1 MLPRT
6 GGGGEAQG
14 SAGALTEPPCAS
26 GITCLH
32 HVAARGDGAAL
43 QGCDRAAHAR
53 TRGRSWR
60 ARPLVWRRAPSV
72 RRVQGGRRGAARR
85 GRPSAAS
92 AVGRHRRGVRRRRAI
107 GAPEPARD
115 TLWGVAFAS
124 APAIMPLSAG
134 RRGWRGAAR
143 HDAAWCMADAP
154 VKLPAARRCD
164 ASRRAAVSC
173 NPARQPW
180 QSGVPR
186 RWMRAEDLGVV
197 GAGFRDQGW
206 RGGREG
212 AWGARGTCL
221 WRRTSR
227 LGGRGSR
234 FPSLR
239 ASAAGCAPFPDSR
252 AGRTPVH
259 G

>member
-1 MLPRT
+1 MLQRF
-6 GGGGEAQG
+6 
-14 SAGALTEPPCAS
+14 AS
-26 GITCLH
+26 LRISCWGT
-32 HVAARGDGAAL
+32 V
-43 QGCDRAAHAR
+43 
-53 TRGRSWR
+53 
-60 ARPLVWRRAPSV
+60 
-72 RRVQGGRRGAARR
+72 
-85 GRPSAAS
+85 
-92 AVGRHRRGVRRRRAI
+92 
-107 GAPEPARD
+107 
-115 TLWGVAFAS
+115 WGVAFAS

-234 FPSLR
+234 FSSLR

>member
-1 MLPRT
+1 MLQRF
-6 GGGGEAQG
+6 
-14 SAGALTEPPCAS
+14 AS
-26 GITCLH
+26 LRISCWGT
-32 HVAARGDGAAL
+32 V
-43 QGCDRAAHAR
+43 
-53 TRGRSWR
+53 
-60 ARPLVWRRAPSV
+60 
-72 RRVQGGRRGAARR
+72 
-85 GRPSAAS
+85 
-92 AVGRHRRGVRRRRAI
+92 
-107 GAPEPARD
+107 
-115 TLWGVAFAS
+115 WGVAFAS

-212 AWGARGTCL
+212 VWRARGTCL
-221 WRRTSR
+221 WRRGSR
-227 LGGRGSR
+227 LGGRESR
-234 FPSLR
+234 FPVCGHRRQDAHRFATVARAELR
-239 ASAAGCAPFPDSR
+239 STVDPDTHLGWFR
-252 AGRTPVH
+252 DVKVH
-259 G
+259 IFWMV